1 MDIKEYIDTLP
12 LKAVRPRADGT
23 YTVVPRMHGGILDAG
38 QLASIAKVV
47 RDNGLPQVRITAG
60 QQLLIDNVPED
71 RLEAVIE
78 ALGAVGAAYRHKALG
93 CLGTAGCKLGQQ
105 DSQSAAIRLSELL
118 ETFTMLTK
126 VKAGVSGC
134 SMCCSESMVR
144 DVGLIGRKHGWTVV
158 FGGNA
163 GKRVRQGDVLAE
175 DVSEDEAFAILGR
188 VLAFYAENGKKKE
201 RTARFVERVG
211 LDAVKKAAFN
221 EL

>member
-12 LKAVRPRADGT
+12 FKAVLARADGT
-23 YTVVPRMHGGILDAG
+23 YTVLPRMHGGMLDAE
-38 QLASIAKVV
+38 QLAAITKVV
-47 RDNGLPQVRITAG
+47 QENGLPDVRITAG

-71 RLEAVIE
+71 KLEAVIE
-78 ALGAVGAAYRHKALG
+78 GLGAVGAAYRNKALG

-105 DSQSAAIRLSELL
+105 DSQSAAVRLSELL
-118 ETFTMLTK
+118 DTFTMPCK

-163 GKRVRQGDVLAE
+163 GKRVRQGDVLAQ
-175 DVSEDEAFAILGR
+175 DVSEDKAFDILDK
-188 VLAFYAENGKKKE
+188 VLTLYARDGKKKE

-211 LDAVKKAAFN
+211 LDAVKAAFSD
-221 EL
+221 EC

>member
-12 LKAVRPRADGT
+12 LKAVRSRADGT
-23 YTVVPRMHGGILDAG
+23 YTVLPRMYGGKLDAG
-38 QLASIAKVV
+38 QLAAINAVV
-47 RDNGLPQVRITAG
+47 LENGLPDVRITAG

-71 RLEAVIE
+71 KLEAVIDG
-78 ALGAVGAAYRHKALG
+78 LGAVGVAYRNKALG

-118 ETFTMLTK
+118 DTFTMPSK
-126 VKAGVSGC
+126 VRAGVSGC

-163 GKRVRQGDVLAE
+163 GKRVRQGDVLAQ
-175 DVSEDEAFAILGR
+175 DVTEDEAFDILGKL
-188 VLAFYAENGKKKE
+188 LALYAENGKKKE

-211 LDAVKKAAFN
+211 LDAVKAAIH
-221 EL
+221 